1 MGIYAMQHR
10 VILRIDLAK
19 LEANYRAVCSIAS
32 PCAVMPVLKANAYGL
47 GVLPIAKALVRAGAA
62 RIAVAEPF
70 EALALKELGV
80 PLQILSGI
88 LPEEI
93 APMLAA
99 GVVLPLVS
107 AESAKWISDEALRL
121 GVTAKVHV
129 KLDTGMGRAGILW
142 QDAPEVLRRAAAL
155 PNLELEGIFTH
166 FPLAYEGAAGFTS
179 EQLRRFRTV
188 LEAADAL
195 GINFRYVHA
204 ANSDA
209 VNNAPEACR
218 APFNL
223 VRSGI
228 NLHGAFDAA
237 GPLRV
242 PLQPVLRLS
251 TRLVQIRTLPAGTP
265 IGYGHTY
272 RTIREMRIGTVCA
285 GYADGLP
292 LALSNRGAVII
303 RGQAAPIVG
312 RISMD
317 YLTVALDGVPEATV
331 GDTVTLIGS
340 DGDTEIT
347 VQDWAALKGTHAYDI
362 ICSIGSRV
370 QRTYS

>member
-19 LEANYRAVCSIAS
+19 LEANYRAVCSIAF

-47 GVLPIAKALVRAGAA
+47 GVLPIAKALVRAGAE

-107 AESAKWISDEALRL
+107 AESARWISDEALRL

-237 GPLRV
+237 GSLRV